1 MRALTIVNL
10 SLWTVLFIAW
20 LPYAMAV
27 GWADP
32 VSSEVRWILG
42 STAVLLALLG
52 FLRIKR
58 RQPILG

>member
-10 SLWTVLFIAW
+10 SLWTVLFMAW

-32 VSSEVRWILG
+32 ISSEVRWILV
-42 STAVLLALLG
+42 STAVMLALLG
-52 FLRIKR
+52 FLRIRR

>member
-1 MRALTIVNL
+1 VRALTIVNL

>member
-10 SLWTVLFIAW
+10 SLWTVLFMAW
-20 LPYAMAV
+20 LPYAITV

-32 VSSEVRWILG
+32 ISSEVRWILG
-42 STAVLLALLG
+42 STAVMLALLG
-52 FLRIKR
+52 FLRIRR